1 LAEAERAHEQ
11 IGMQRSTGCGTQLGH
26 GIGLANDAAEQRE
39 RRETGLVVVG
49 LPLDRAT

>member
-11 IGMQRSTGCGTQLGH
+11 IGMQRSTGCGAQLGH
-26 GIGLANDAAEQRE
+26 GIGLADDAAEQRE
-39 RRETGLVVVG
+39 RRETGLVLVG